1 MGESIGIDQFLIGRP
16 LLLEL
21 LERGLIGDRALG
33 VTVTD
38 VNVHAGCLRSSE
50 QAFYRRLG

>member
-1 MGESIGIDQFLIGRP
+1 MGESVGIDQFLIGRP

-33 VTVTD
+33 IGSAP
-38 VNVHAGCLRSSE
+38 NALREALRVIGSR
-50 QAFYRRLG
+50 F